1 MRPESEVTAEVVWI
15 FPLLGTLEGACGE
28 RPWTRPLPGS
38 VVWGTVVSL
47 KVWREPLSS
56 GSIPWEMFSCSVS
69 WTALITCYLSRE
81 PKRVA
86 LPMLGTNKL
95 KTDWAYVIFQHEG
108 VASGLIGPLLGHDL
122 HVMARCDVQSSGC
135 LITRCWQAFECSA
148 PVDPSE
154 DPWGGCEDDDTS
166 SDAASMYSAPG
177 GAMTPLDAAWE
188 TVLPFSFRHLHTPCS
203 FPAIPD
209 SGVQ

>member
-38 VVWGTVVSL
+38 VAWGIVVSL

-56 GSIPWEMFSCSVS
+56 GSIAWEMFSCSVS
-69 WTALITCYLSRE
+69 WTALIICYLSRE

-95 KTDWAYVIFQHEG
+95 KTDWAYVIFQHEE

-148 PVDPSE
+148 PVDPLWRPLRWMWRRWHVFRCCLHVFG
-154 DPWGGCEDDDTS
+154 PWGS
-166 SDAASMYSAPG
+166 Y
-177 GAMTPLDAAWE
+177 DAAWCSMRNCF
-188 TVLPFSFRHLHTPCS
+188 TV
-203 FPAIPD
+203 
-209 SGVQ
+209 

>member
-38 VVWGTVVSL
+38 VVWGIVVSL

-56 GSIPWEMFSCSVS
+56 GSIAWEMFSCSVS
-69 WTALITCYLSRE
+69 WTALIICYLSRE

-95 KTDWAYVIFQHEG
+95 ETDWAYVIFQHEE
-108 VASGLIGPLLGHDL
+108 VAWHDL

-148 PVDPSE
+148 PVDPLWRPLRWMWRRWHVFRCCLHVFG
-154 DPWGGCEDDDTS
+154 PWGS
-166 SDAASMYSAPG
+166 Y
-177 GAMTPLDAAWE
+177 DAAWCSMRNCF
-188 TVLPFSFRHLHTPCS
+188 TV
-203 FPAIPD
+203 
-209 SGVQ
+209 